1 MPLLATVCHCLP
13 LLATECHCLPSSS
26 GGRPLNDFFVLHA
39 PGMFWTEPT
48 PNGVTPTARVGHAA
62 ALVGTKVFIFGGHDG
77 KTCLNDVHVLVTMNW
92 ATLGAKGGR
101 PSPRVSP
108 TLTTVG
114 HKLVM
119 LGGAAHDK
127 ALNDVRIYNVE
138 AAAWTVPT
146 VGGTPPL
153 ALLEPCMQVLTT
165 APFPKGG
172 RHAAPR
178 VVRPFGHA
186 RRHRALRLRWLGWE
200 TRRERSAHL

>member
-1 MPLLATVCHCLP
+1 M
-13 LLATECHCLPSSS
+13 
-26 GGRPLNDFFVLHA
+26 NDFFVLHA

-48 PNGVTPTARVGHAA
+48 PNGVTPTPRVGHAA

-153 ALLEPCMQVLTT
+153 ALLDPWIQ
-165 APFPKGG
+165 
-172 RHAAPR
+172 
-178 VVRPFGHA
+178 
-186 RRHRALRLRWLGWE
+186 
-200 TRRERSAHL
+200 SAHFGAISPQVGGTPPLALCGHSATLVGTELFVFGGSDGKHAGNEVHIFDTETYALISKTSEDHRLPLRASEGL

>member
-165 APFPKGG
+165 APFPH
-172 RHAAPR
+172 RWA
-178 VVRPFGHA
+178 A
-186 RRHRALRLRWLGWE
+186 RRPSRCAAIRP
-200 TRRERSAHL
+200 RS